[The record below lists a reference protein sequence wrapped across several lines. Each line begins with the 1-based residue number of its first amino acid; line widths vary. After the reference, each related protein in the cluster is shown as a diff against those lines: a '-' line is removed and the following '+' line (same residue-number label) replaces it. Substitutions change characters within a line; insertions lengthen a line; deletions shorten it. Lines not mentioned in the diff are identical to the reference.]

1 MDDRNEEVYVLH
13 AQILKTL
20 ANPRRLMIMD
30 ALHGGA
36 RTVSEIEEIVG
47 LPQATVSQ
55 HLAALRSQGL
65 VVPRREGNTVCYS
78 LVSDTVVRACDLF
91 HDFLLER
98 LRASQ
103 ELAEQLQ
110 QPRPLLAGGMAAATA
125 GDRAS

>member
-1 MDDRNEEVYVLH
+1 MDVHHEEVYALH

-36 RTVSEIEEIVG
+36 KTVSEIEAAVG
-47 LPQATVSQ
+47 LPQANVSQ
-55 HLAALRSQGL
+55 HLAALRAQGL
-65 VVPRREGNTVCYS
+65 VVPRREGNTVSYS

-91 HDFLLER
+91 HDFLIER

-110 QPRPLLAGGMAAATA
+110 QPRPLRMGGE
-125 GDRAS
+125 RIV

>member
-1 MDDRNEEVYVLH
+1 MDVHNEEVYALH

-36 RTVSEIEEIVG
+36 KTVSEIEAAVG
-47 LPQATVSQ
+47 LPQANVSQ
-55 HLAALRSQGL
+55 HLAALRAQGL
-65 VVPRREGNTVCYS
+65 VVPRREGNTVSYS

-91 HDFLLER
+91 HDFLIER

-110 QPRPLLAGGMAAATA
+110 QPRPLRMGGE
-125 GDRAS
+125 RVV